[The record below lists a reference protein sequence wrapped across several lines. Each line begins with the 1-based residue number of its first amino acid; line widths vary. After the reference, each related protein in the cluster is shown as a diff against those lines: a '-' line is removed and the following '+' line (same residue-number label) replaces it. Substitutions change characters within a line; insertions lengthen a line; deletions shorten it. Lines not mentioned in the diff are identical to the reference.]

1 MKTNMSQNFTPS
13 PPDQLQTSVKPTQ
26 NNPHNFQ
33 KPLLLSI
40 STHNVRGFNQDLKKQ
55 VWEQYC
61 YANNLDII
69 SLTETKLSQSNQ
81 YLTSKPF
88 KTSHYTYFWSCAE
101 SSKAGTAIMISNRLT
116 LHIYNIITDPG
127 YAIAI
132 DILFKHDFKFSI
144 ISVYLPSD
152 NPFTR
157 LETQNLIIKWTQ
169 QAMALNLL
177 PIVLGDFNAN
187 TDNIHSD
194 SIKYK
199 LLQYLSYNN
208 MYNLASHTQNQ
219 EHTWHSSRYSSQ
231 IDHIWVY
238 HPILTY
244 LTSYT
249 TDDSHTSTQSDHKI
263 LTSHWSFSYAL

>member
-1 MKTNMSQNFTPS
+1 MSLHPITIQTPELATTQLPIPENS
-13 PPDQLQTSVKPTQ
+13 MRPTTPPSS
-26 NNPHNFQ
+26 NP
-33 KPLLLSI
+33 LTLSI
-40 STHNVRGFNQDLKKQ
+40 CTHNVRGLNQDLKKQ

-61 YANNLDII
+61 LDNNLNII

-88 KTSHYTYFWSCAE
+88 RTPYYTYFWSCTK
-101 SSKAGTAIMISNRLT
+101 SSKAGTAMMISNHLT
-116 LHIYNIITDPG
+116 PHIHNIITDPG
-127 YAIAI
+127 YAITI
-132 DILFKHDFKFSI
+132 NIFFKQDFKFCI

-152 NPFTR
+152 DFPVR
-157 LETQNLIIKWTQ
+157 LATQNLIIKWIQ

-187 TDNIHSD
+187 TDNIHSN

-199 LLQYLSYNN
+199 LLQFLSYNN
-208 MYNLASHTQNQ
+208 MYNLASHTLKQ
-219 EHTWHSSRYSSQ
+219 EHTWQSSRYSSQ

-244 LTSYT
+244 LTSYD
-249 TDDSHTSTQSDHKI
+249 TDDPHTSTQSDHKI
-263 LTSHWSFSYAL
+263 LISQ